1 MDVVRYSIDLQIDIV
16 ALEKLVQEMPNISL
30 AGDELQ
36 AYFNKLMT
44 YGDLF
49 VALDGVT
56 PNALLGFYANN
67 VDTKVA
73 YLSCIVVSSSLR
85 GQGIGQQ
92 LFSKMCMIARERDMA
107 YLQLDVAKENKN
119 AIMFYEKNNCVI
131 IGNGRTDEY
140 WLMEKVL

>member
-1 MDVVRYSIDLQIDIV
+1 MDLVRYSKDLQIDLV
-16 ALEKLVQEMPNISL
+16 ALEKLVQQMPNITL

-36 AYFNKLMT
+36 AYLNKLIT

-85 GQGIGQQ
+85 GQGVGQQ
-92 LFSKMCMIARERDMA
+92 L
-107 YLQLDVAKENKN
+107 
-119 AIMFYEKNNCVI
+119 
-131 IGNGRTDEY
+131 
-140 WLMEKVL
+140 

>member
-16 ALEKLVQEMPNISL
+16 ALEKLVQQMPNISL

-36 AYFNKLMT
+36 AYLNKLIT

-56 PNALLGFYANN
+56 PNALLGFYAND

-85 GQGIGQQ
+85 GQGVGQQ
-92 LFSKMCMIARERDMA
+92 LFSKMCVIARERGMTH
-107 YLQLDVAKENKN
+107 LQLDVVKENKN
-119 AIMFYEKNNCVI
+119 AIMFYEKNHCAI

-140 WLMEKVL
+140 WLMEKEL

>member
-1 MDVVRYSIDLQIDIV
+1 MDVVRYSTDLQIDIV
-16 ALEKLVQEMPNISL
+16 ALEKLVQQMPNISL

-36 AYFNKLMT
+36 AYLNKLMT
-44 YGDLF
+44 HGDLF
-49 VALDGVT
+49 IALDGVT
-56 PNALLGFYANN
+56 PNALLGFYAND

-85 GQGIGQQ
+85 GQGVGQQ
-92 LFSKMCMIARERDMA
+92 LFSKMCTIAKGRGMA

-140 WLMEKVL
+140 WLMEKEL